1 MKRRLLAA
9 VAALVLLVVG
19 TVLVLAYVEGADARA
34 LAGVRTTQVLIA
46 DKVIPEGTPADELT
60 GLVRT
65 DVLPQKAAVNGRVT
79 DLDELAGLVA
89 TVELQPGE
97 QLLLSR
103 FGEAQ
108 LGGTAGTVAVPAG
121 LQEVSV
127 LLEPQRALGGRLTAG
142 DTVGVVV
149 SMAEGATTHFVI
161 HHVLLTEIKGAPAP
175 VDPNA
180 EGQTEAA
187 SDGSTETASTGG
199 SVPTQSLMITLAVTA
214 AQAEAVVF
222 GMEHGAVWLTLE
234 SADAD
239 TGGTSVVDP
248 GNIYEKDFS

>member
-9 VAALVLLVVG
+9 VAALVLLAVG

-34 LAGVRTTQVLIA
+34 LAGVRTTQVLVA

-65 DVLPQKAAVNGRVT
+65 DVLPQKAAVDGRVT
-79 DLDELAGLVA
+79 DLGELAGLVA

-103 FGEAQ
+103 FGEAE

-127 LLEPQRALGGRLTAG
+127 LLEPQRALGGRLAAG

-149 SMAEGATTHFVI
+149 SIEGGKTHFVV

-175 VDPNA
+175 VDPAA

-187 SDGSTETASTGG
+187 SDGSTGTASTGS

-222 GMEHGAVWLTLE
+222 GMEHGTVWLTLE
-234 SADAD
+234 NEDSD